1 MGRIKTQQVK
11 RITNELIKAHGKEFK
26 NDFKE
31 NKKLLDKFVKIPSV
45 KMKNV
50 IAGYV
55 TRLTKK
61 RED

>member
-11 RITNELIKAHGKEFK
+11 RITNELMKAHGSEFK

>member
-1 MGRIKTQQVK
+1 M
-11 RITNELIKAHGKEFK
+11 KAHGSEFK